1 MTAYRAS
8 SGEQGNNNHMTLRV
22 LNVNDKLDLQSGG
35 GTAERTFQ
43 MSRYLAGQG
52 AVCVVLTIDSDL
64 LDAQRIEALKP
75 ASVSTVPSL
84 WRRFNVPSPRWK
96 TIQRLVDA
104 ADVIHLMGHWS
115 ILNAL
120 VYLAVRLKG
129 KPYVVC
135 PAGALPLFGR
145 STGLKRLYNALV
157 GTSIIRNASAWIA
170 VTESELTHFAA
181 YGITTSRVKVIPNGV
196 DEDDF
201 QNADTPDFLRRS
213 GLPDAPIILFMGRLN
228 PIKGPDLLLQAFMQ
242 VRHAFP
248 QHHLVLA
255 GPDGGMLASLRN
267 TVERS
272 GLSGVVHFPGF
283 IGGADKSAA
292 YHLATLLVVPS
303 RQEAMS
309 IVAVEAG
316 FCGTPVLLTD
326 QCGFGS
332 IRAIDARL
340 EVTATVDGIAAGL
353 VNLLTKPGDLLAIAP
368 AWSYYVKQ
376 QYSWGKLV
384 PEYFDLY
391 GSISSGRIE

>member
-1 MTAYRAS
+1 
-8 SGEQGNNNHMTLRV
+8 MTLRV

-43 MSRYLAGQG
+43 MSRFLARQN
-52 AVCVVLTIDSDL
+52 VSCDVLTIDSDL
-64 LDAQRIEALKP
+64 LDVQRIEALRP
-75 ASVSTVPSL
+75 ANVSMVPCL
-84 WRRFNVPSPRWK
+84 WRRFNVPALAWK
-96 TIQRLVDA
+96 MIRRLVDA

-120 VYLAVRLKG
+120 VYLAARQAG

-145 STGLKRLYNALV
+145 SIGLKRLYNALV
-157 GTSIIRNASAWIA
+157 GKSIIRNASAWIA
-170 VTESELTHFAA
+170 VTESELPHFAA
-181 YGITTSRVKVIPNGV
+181 YGVSPSRVKVIPNGV

-201 QNADTPDFLRRS
+201 QTADTLNFLRRF
-213 GLPDAPIILFMGRLN
+213 GLPNAPIILFMGRLN
-228 PIKGPDLLLQAFMQ
+228 SIKGPDLLLHAFMRT
-242 VRHAFP
+242 RHAFP
-248 QHHLVLA
+248 QYHLVFA
-255 GPDGGMLASLRN
+255 GPDGGMLESLQN
-267 TVERS
+267 TVKGS
-272 GLSGVVHFPGF
+272 NLSELVHFPGF

-292 YHLATLLVVPS
+292 YYLATLLVVPS

-340 EVTATVDGIAAGL
+340 EVAATTDGIAAGL
-353 VNLLTKPGDLLAIAP
+353 LGLLAESTDLAVIAP
-368 AWSYYVKQ
+368 AWSHYVREH
-376 QYSWGKLV
+376 YSWANLV
-384 PEYFDLY
+384 PEYLKFY
-391 GSISSGRIE
+391 GAIKSGGIE